1 MKVTDEMLY
10 QNAAAARDIWLG
22 TLPSDGEIPEHK
34 FSKDFEQKMKKL
46 IKNQR
51 RPGWVQ
57 ISLLYLKRAAA
68 VAMIAL
74 VVTAV
79 GVMSVD
85 AYRER
90 VLQVVTQVFHEFT
103 SYRFYTEGSDG
114 YAQLPEVEF
123 TYIPEGFEL
132 VESSVRETRAYY
144 LYENTDGKFF
154 ELNELLVQANGDY
167 GMILDTEDS
176 QMEQFCIGD
185 SEAIC
190 NTKGSDTIVMWSN
203 ENIRLDVYGN
213 IGVEEVK
220 LIAQGV
226 KLIAPIKSSHS
237 VEEHPTQTVNNGSL
251 NPSDLGDA
259 VIASSSTTTVI
270 ITENK

>member
-22 TLPSDGEIPEHK
+22 TLPANCEISEHK
-34 FSKDFEQKMKKL
+34 FSKGFEQKMKKL
-46 IKNQR
+46 IKNQG
-51 RPGWVQ
+51 RPGWVKT
-57 ISLLYLKRAAA
+57 SLLCLKRAAA

-74 VVTAV
+74 VVTAA
-79 GVMSVD
+79 GVVSVD

-90 VLQVVTQVFHEFT
+90 VIQVVTQVFHEFT

-114 YAQLPEVEF
+114 YTQLPEVEF
-123 TYIPEGFEL
+123 TYIPKGFEL
-132 VESSVRETRAYY
+132 VESSVSETRAYY
-144 LYENTDGKFF
+144 LYKNTDGKFF
-154 ELNELLVQANGDY
+154 ELNELLVWANGDY

-176 QMEQFCIGD
+176 QMERFFIGD

-190 NTKGSDTIVMWSN
+190 NTKGSDTIVMWSS
-203 ENIRLDVYGN
+203 ENIQFDVYGN

-237 VEEHPTQTVNNGSL
+237 VEEHLTQTVNNGSM
-251 NPSDLGDA
+251 NPSDLGEA

>member
-74 VVTAV
+74 VVTAA

-90 VLQVVTQVFHEFT
+90 VIQVVTQVFHEFT
-103 SYRFYTEGSDG
+103 RYRFYTEWSDG
-114 YAQLPEVEF
+114 FKTVPEVKF

-132 VESSVRETRAYY
+132 TESRVRETRAYY
-144 LYENTDGKFF
+144 LFENKDGTFF
-154 ELNELLVQANGDY
+154 ELNEVVIQPGGDY
-167 GMILDTEDS
+167 GMILDTEGS
-176 QMEQFCIGD
+176 QMEHFNIGD
-185 SEAIC
+185 AEAIA
-190 NTKGSDTIVMWSN
+190 NTKGSDSCVLWSI
-203 ENIRLDVYGN
+203 ENVRLDLYGN
-213 IGVEEVK
+213 IGIEALK
-220 LIAQGV
+220 GIAQGIV
-226 KLIAPIKSSHS
+226 MEDLD
-237 VEEHPTQTVNNGSL
+237 EEANEAADS
-251 NPSDLGDA
+251 
-259 VIASSSTTTVI
+259 
-270 ITENK
+270 